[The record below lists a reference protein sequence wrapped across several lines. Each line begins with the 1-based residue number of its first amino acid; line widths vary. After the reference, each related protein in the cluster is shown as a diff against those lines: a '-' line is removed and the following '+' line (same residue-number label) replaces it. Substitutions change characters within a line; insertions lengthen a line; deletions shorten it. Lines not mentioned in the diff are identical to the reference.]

1 MEIQD
6 IRTFRR
12 RHTKKLSN
20 NKQYLIDNI
29 LPIIKPLKE
38 TQKDIILEIGFGGG
52 EHILELSKRYPDS
65 LIIGSEPFINGVVS
79 LLSNISKNN
88 VILDEF
94 KNINIYPDDVR
105 IFLNDKNY
113 KNLKFS
119 KIYIL
124 HPDPWPKKKHT
135 KRRLLNSDFLKL
147 ISSKL
152 DNQGYIIIGTDHYEY
167 YDWLKEQIINTSLK
181 IKEEISNNELVIKT
195 KYQIKNKAN
204 TEFTK
209 YIILE
214 NKIND

>member
-1 MEIQD
+1 M
-6 IRTFRR
+6 
-12 RHTKKLSN
+12 
-20 NKQYLIDNI
+20 
-29 LPIIKPLKE
+29 
-38 TQKDIILEIGFGGG
+38 
-52 EHILELSKRYPDS
+52 
-65 LIIGSEPFINGVVS
+65 IIGSEPFINGVAS
-79 LLSNISKNN
+79 LLSSISKNN

>member
-6 IRTFRR
+6 IRTFGR

-52 EHILELSKRYPDS
+52 EHMLELSKRYPDS
-65 LIIGSEPFINGVVS
+65 LIIGSEPFINGVAS
-79 LLSNISKNN
+79 LLSSISKNN
-88 VILDEF
+88 LILDEF